1 MKKILF
7 FLLIIPALAYSQD
20 LSHLKLSGV
29 NGKKFVLKKNLK
41 KDGTI
46 VTFWATWCMPCQ
58 KELPTLQK
66 LKDKYNNK
74 DFQIIAISQDSPR
87 SLARVKSFVR
97 SHKYDFI
104 FLLDPNSE
112 ISSRLMV
119 NSIPFTMLLDAKGKA
134 IYTHQ
139 GYKLGDEKELEE
151 KLVEFWKKAA
161 VKN

>member
-7 FLLIIPALAYSQD
+7 LLFIIPGALLAQD
-20 LSHLKLSGV
+20 LSHVKLARV
-29 NGKKFVLKKNLK
+29 NGKKFEIKKNLK
-41 KDGTI
+41 PDGTI

-58 KELPTLQK
+58 KELPALQK
-66 LKDKYNNK
+66 LEEKYKDK

-104 FLLDPNSE
+104 FLLDPNGE
-112 ISSRLMV
+112 TSSRLMV
-119 NSIPFTMLLDAKGKA
+119 NSIPFTMLLDGKGKT

-151 KLVEFWKKAA
+151 KLLEFWKKTEK
-161 VKN
+161 KN